1 MKMQTAHGLHT
12 PPFLI
17 RISGPGIRLIMIL
30 AVLIQIRPAAVKY
43 TVSGQYQTEG
53 YTTSVDI
60 YRQTYNVTVTYD
72 NADAF
77 SAKSGEGT
85 YRWGENVTASVTL
98 SEKTAQYTYRFAG
111 FETESRFTFRNGTS
125 KTSNPVTFVMPEE
138 NVMLKACSASQ
149 TNEYTVTVEH
159 YYMDTAGNYPDKPSV
174 AEDLKPYYGE
184 TLVHKDLAREIKGL
198 SFNENKTLQ
207 GNGNRTQTEV
217 KGNTTVRLYY
227 DRTVCTVTYD
237 YRTNGV
243 GG

>member
-1 MKMQTAHGLHT
+1 
-12 PPFLI
+12 
-17 RISGPGIRLIMIL
+17 
-30 AVLIQIRPAAVKY
+30 
-43 TVSGQYQTEG
+43 
-53 YTTSVDI
+53 
-60 YRQTYNVTVTYD
+60 
-72 NADAF
+72 
-77 SAKSGEGT
+77 
-85 YRWGENVTASVTL
+85 
-98 SEKTAQYTYRFAG
+98 
-111 FETESRFTFRNGTS
+111 
-125 KTSNPVTFVMPEE
+125 MPEE